1 MDYLTDPTFNKVH
14 RLFVLAY
21 GNEED
26 RYSFSKYFVPKV
38 EIKDYNVLIDQK
50 QFFEIPIKNNQETYE
65 SIIEIVRNSDYT
77 TANLLDY
84 EYFKDHYKLI
94 AIDLSKQ
101 NELENN
107 ELKQQVNFTGK
118 LEQNATNETVLNFSP
133 NFVDIS

>member
-1 MDYLTDPTFNKVH
+1 MDYLTDATFNKVH
-14 RLFVLAY
+14 RLFVLPY

-26 RYSFSKYFVPKV
+26 RYSFSKYDVPKI

-50 QFFEIPIKNNQETYE
+50 QFFEIPIKYNQETYE
-65 SIIEIVRNSDYT
+65 AIIEIVRNSDYT

-101 NELENN
+101 NELE
-107 ELKQQVNFTGK
+107 K
-118 LEQNATNETVLNFSP
+118 
-133 NFVDIS
+133 IS